1 MKRKYI
7 IWILLLVIA
16 GAAGYFYLHS
26 RNKKEIVTIQTIH
39 PDYGFIASSITATG
53 NIEPDDTVS
62 VGAQVS
68 GVVKDIYV
76 DFNSIVTK
84 GQLIA
89 KIDPAITSAQV
100 EQSRAALANAE
111 SNLEFQKNTFER
123 QNQLFNLGAISK
135 ADYQLSTNQYN
146 IAKAAVDN
154 SRAALKL
161 SERNLYYTNIYSPIN
176 GLVLN
181 RNVSAG
187 QTIAASFNAPTL
199 FVIAKDLTRMQVN
212 ANVDEADIGGIVKGL
227 PVTFTVD
234 AFPNDVFR
242 GKVEDIYLHP
252 SVSANVVTYTTL
264 ISVDN
269 KDMKLKPGMTASI
282 NIYTE
287 EDSNA
292 LLIPS
297 RAISFKPDSTV
308 LSSYHLVRKSAGH
321 PGSQEPANEDD
332 SRSATVWV
340 KQGDSLLQKNILVGL
355 NDDTHVKVIQGLSK
369 SDEVVIGVSTGSK
382 AIASASDKSPFM
394 PQMGRRQSSTPRN

>member
-7 IWILLLVIA
+7 IWIVLLLVA
-16 GAAGYFYLHS
+16 GAAGFYYIRG
-26 RNKKEIVTIQTIH
+26 RNKKEIISIQTIH
-39 PDYGFIASSITATG
+39 PDYGFIARSVTATG
-53 NIEPDDTVS
+53 NVEPDDTVS

-68 GVVKDIYV
+68 GVVKDIFV
-76 DFNSIVTK
+76 DFNSVVTK

-100 EQSRAALANAE
+100 EQARAAVANAE
-111 SNLEFQKNTFER
+111 SNLEFQKNTYDR
-123 QNQLFNLGAISK
+123 QSRLFNLGAISK
-135 ADYQLSTNQYN
+135 ADYQLATNQYN

-212 ANVDEADIGGIVKGL
+212 ANVDEADIGGVRKGL
-227 PVTFTVD
+227 PVSFTVD
-234 AFPNDVFR
+234 AFPNDVFK

-282 NIYTE
+282 NIYIE

-297 RAISFKPDSTV
+297 KAFNFKPDSAL
-308 LSSYHLVRKSAGH
+308 LSNYRLIRA
-321 PGSQEPANEDD
+321 PASHSTSPEANGDA
-332 SRSATVWV
+332 ATVWV
-340 KQGDSLLQKNILVGL
+340 KQGDSLLQKNIVIGL
-355 NDDTHVKVIQGLSK
+355 NDDTHVKVLSGLSRN
-369 SDEVVIGVSTGSK
+369 DAVVVGISSGSK
-382 AIASASDKSPFM
+382 VIASAGEKSPFM
-394 PQMGRRQSSTPRN
+394 PQMGRRQSSAPRN